1 MSASAVISPAHSD
14 SDSEGGGRFFRWKA
28 GTVGRRGFDDCAAS
42 TTTGA
47 FSVEGGVPFCRLL
60 GGTVGCRT
68 VLEGGGRSPRSGRRI
83 DCPALAFPG
92 MALAGISGGAD
103 AGCFFEGGGPPHA
116 LASVRGAFALAPPA
130 QRWAPLAAL
139 DAPIK
144 FRLGGGV
151 GDIDGDHV
159 EGILEMETRGEA
171 NASLPT

>member
-14 SDSEGGGRFFRWKA
+14 SDSEGGGRFFRWVG
-28 GTVGRRGFDDCAAS
+28 GTVGRR
-42 TTTGA
+42 
-47 FSVEGGVPFCRLL
+47 R
-60 GGTVGCRT
+60 
-68 VLEGGGRSPRSGRRI
+68 
-83 DCPALAFPG
+83 
-92 MALAGISGGAD
+92 
-103 AGCFFEGGGPPHA
+103 

-151 GDIDGDHV
+151 RDIDGDHV
-159 EGILEMETRGEA
+159 EGILEMETRAEA